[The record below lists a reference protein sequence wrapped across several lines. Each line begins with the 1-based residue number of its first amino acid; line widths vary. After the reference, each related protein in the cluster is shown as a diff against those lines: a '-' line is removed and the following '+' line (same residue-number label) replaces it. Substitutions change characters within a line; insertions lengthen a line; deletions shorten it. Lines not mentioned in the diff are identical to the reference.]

1 MAKILIVDDDPLI
14 RTLLNQILEDFEEKH
29 GVEILT
35 AENGLEAIETVKEQ
49 SPELMFLD
57 VMMPKMNGFEVCN
70 VVKNDLQIK
79 NVYVIMLSAKG
90 QEIDKQKANKAGA
103 DYYITKPFNI
113 SELVEKVGEVLG
125 IPMPPRKVS

>member
-14 RTLLNQILEDFEEKH
+14 RTLLKQILEDFEEKH

-35 AENGLEAIETVKEQ
+35 AENGLEAIETVKKQ